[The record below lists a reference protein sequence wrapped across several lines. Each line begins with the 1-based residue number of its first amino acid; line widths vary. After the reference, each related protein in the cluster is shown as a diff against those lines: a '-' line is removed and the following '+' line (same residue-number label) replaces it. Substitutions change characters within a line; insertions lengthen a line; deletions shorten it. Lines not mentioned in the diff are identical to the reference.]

1 MKDYLFAEL
10 MESATEALEHARGKR
25 DLRTTILPDPPEPMN
40 PVEVKRLRNRLNA
53 SQAVFAHCLNVS
65 AKLVQA
71 WESHRRVPDGA
82 ALRLLR
88 LAEDFPAL
96 IFAGA
101 TDRQSS
107 TLSRKSSALRKVT
120 DSGKSRNGASIAT
133 SRRPSTASRNRVTAR
148 KSAR

>member
-1 MKDYLFAEL
+1 MKDHLFAEL

-25 DLRTTILPDPPEPMN
+25 ELRTTILPDPPEPMN
-40 PVEVKRLRNRLNA
+40 PVEVKRLRKRLNA

-71 WESHRRVPDGA
+71 WESHRRAPDGA

-96 IFAGA
+96 IFAGV
-101 TDRQSS
+101 TDRPAP
-107 TLSRKSSALRKVT
+107 TFSRKSSALRKVT
-120 DSGKSRNGASIAT
+120 RGGRGRSGPAIPT
-133 SRRPSTASRNRVTAR
+133 SRRVSTASRNGATAR
-148 KSAR
+148 KATR